1 MTEFT
6 PQLLDAIRIEGEKA
20 YERGD
25 NKEGKEMMDQCV
37 KLGLD
42 HLEHMCRTYP
52 ELINLFE
59 MVDDPGSEIIR
70 KALKRRLERKD

>member
-6 PQLLDAIRIEGEKA
+6 PQLLDALRIEGEKA